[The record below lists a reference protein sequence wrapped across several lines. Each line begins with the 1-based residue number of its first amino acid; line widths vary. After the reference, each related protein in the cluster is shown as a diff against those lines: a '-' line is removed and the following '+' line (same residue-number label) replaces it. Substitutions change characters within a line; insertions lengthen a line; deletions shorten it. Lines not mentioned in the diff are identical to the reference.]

1 MSFDTASVNKKE
13 TTFGE
18 NVSSSREVAL
28 VEVKLRRG
36 RFYCATTVVSD
47 TMLKANTVHKCNII

>member
-1 MSFDTASVNKKE
+1 MRFDTAYVNKKE

-28 VEVKLRRG
+28 VEVKLRRW
-36 RFYCATTVVSD
+36 RLYS
-47 TMLKANTVHKCNII
+47 ANYSGKRYYVKSQYST